1 MLQLGRFLARLLG
14 PLLKTDLYL
23 MANILK
29 LMAKSVLVSL
39 ELTGLRQ
46 QEIQL
51 F

>member
-1 MLQLGRFLARLLG
+1 MVQLGRFLAKLLG
-14 PLLKTDLYL
+14 PLLKTDFYL
-23 MANILK
+23 MGNVLK
-29 LMAKSVLVSL
+29 LIAKSVLAPL